1 MTSLPELNREP
12 VITSDPRAL
21 AKYCAEL
28 LVIGAAYFVLA
39 KAGLLLAS
47 IHPSATPVWP
57 PAGLAL
63 AAILL
68 RGPRVWPA
76 IFAGSLIANATNDI
90 ASASFD
96 GQLLASLG
104 IAGGNTLEAVVSGY
118 LMTIWS
124 GGARTFDSASAT
136 AKFALL
142 CLGPGT
148 VVSAALGVGSLVLA
162 GSAELAR
169 FPAIAFTW
177 WLGNVAG
184 ALVVTP
190 VVVLWITGRHRPFNF
205 DRFLDST
212 IVQFAAI
219 AVGLIAFSPLIEQS
233 IIRSALSILAIVPLL
248 GGALRCGPR
257 DTATAAFILSCFA
270 VWGTLAGGGPF
281 AGANPND
288 AFLLLITFVIGCAV
302 PSLILSADVAERKRV
317 EARLRQQTQDL
328 HAVFSQAIVG
338 ISRIDTTG
346 RFTLF
351 NDRFCEIVQRSPDDL
366 LRQHIQDIVDSD
378 DQPQMLEMF
387 RQAIHTGN
395 GFITE
400 IRYVLP
406 DAARVWV
413 KHSVSAIFDSGGAVR
428 HLVAVVEDVSARRL
442 AEQKLRR
449 AYDELE
455 RRVNERTMELRETND
470 ALNAEIEQRNRVEGA
485 LKRDIAQRR
494 AAQRA
499 LADSERRFRLLVQGV
514 TDYAIFTLDADGCVT
529 NWNTGAQRIHQY
541 SADEIV
547 GQHFSRFYTEE
558 ERQRGEPA
566 RALHVAAYEGKYRA
580 EGWQVRRDET
590 AFWASFVIEAIRD
603 EMGGLIGYAKVTRD
617 ITERREAQLAL
628 ERAQEQLA
636 QSQKMEALG
645 QLTGSIAHD
654 FNNLLMITSG
664 YSQILLRRLSDPK
677 LLKAAEAVH
686 AAARRGESL
695 TRQLLAFSRR
705 QPITPVVVDL
715 KERIESVQ
723 EMLVGSLRGNVELR
737 HDIPGGVWPI
747 EADIAEL
754 ELALVNV
761 AVNAR
766 DAMPGGGTL
775 TLSVRNVTLKKG
787 DGIDQCEGDF
797 VALALADTGV
807 GIAPD
812 LLPKIFEPFFTTK
825 PLGKGT
831 GLGLAQVYGFSRQS
845 GGTVVATSA
854 VGSGTTVTIY
864 LPRSHATLTRS
875 EEAPSA
881 QPFAGEGLVLIVEDS
896 PEVAEVTASLVE
908 QLGYRTTHVENA
920 IEALNRLQRGER
932 VSMVLSDIVMPGSM
946 NGIALAHE
954 INNRYPQIPVLLASG
969 YSDVVQA
976 NESQFIILRKPF
988 QLPALAKAMREIL
1001 ERVAGRDDRVVPFPQ
1016 GRGAPGQ

>member
-1 MTSLPELNREP
+1 
-12 VITSDPRAL
+12 
-21 AKYCAEL
+21 
-28 LVIGAAYFVLA
+28 
-39 KAGLLLAS
+39 
-47 IHPSATPVWP
+47 
-57 PAGLAL
+57 
-63 AAILL
+63 
-68 RGPRVWPA
+68 
-76 IFAGSLIANATNDI
+76 
-90 ASASFD
+90 
-96 GQLLASLG
+96 
-104 IAGGNTLEAVVSGY
+104 
-118 LMTIWS
+118 
-124 GGARTFDSASAT
+124 
-136 AKFALL
+136 
-142 CLGPGT
+142 
-148 VVSAALGVGSLVLA
+148 
-162 GSAELAR
+162 
-169 FPAIAFTW
+169 
-177 WLGNVAG
+177 
-184 ALVVTP
+184 
-190 VVVLWITGRHRPFNF
+190 
-205 DRFLDST
+205 
-212 IVQFAAI
+212 
-219 AVGLIAFSPLIEQS
+219 
-233 IIRSALSILAIVPLL
+233 
-248 GGALRCGPR
+248 
-257 DTATAAFILSCFA
+257 
-270 VWGTLAGGGPF
+270 
-281 AGANPND
+281 
-288 AFLLLITFVIGCAV
+288 
-302 PSLILSADVAERKRV
+302 
-317 EARLRQQTQDL
+317 
-328 HAVFSQAIVG
+328 
-338 ISRIDTTG
+338 
-346 RFTLF
+346 
-351 NDRFCEIVQRSPDDL
+351 
-366 LRQHIQDIVDSD
+366 
-378 DQPQMLEMF
+378 
-387 RQAIHTGN
+387 
-395 GFITE
+395 
-400 IRYVLP
+400 
-406 DAARVWV
+406 
-413 KHSVSAIFDSGGAVR
+413 
-428 HLVAVVEDVSARRL
+428 
-442 AEQKLRR
+442 
-449 AYDELE
+449 
-455 RRVNERTMELRETND
+455 
-470 ALNAEIEQRNRVEGA
+470 
-485 LKRDIAQRR
+485 
-494 AAQRA
+494 
-499 LADSERRFRLLVQGV
+499 
-514 TDYAIFTLDADGCVT
+514 
-529 NWNTGAQRIHQY
+529 
-541 SADEIV
+541 
-547 GQHFSRFYTEE
+547 
-558 ERQRGEPA
+558 
-566 RALHVAAYEGKYRA
+566 VAAYEGKYRA

-603 EMGGLIGYAKVTRD
+603 EMGGLIGYAKITRD

-664 YSQILLRRLSDPK
+664 YAQILRRRLSDPK

-715 KERIESVQ
+715 KERIESVH

-775 TLSVRNVTLKKG
+775 TLSVRNVTLKKS

-932 VSMVLSDIVMPGSM
+932 VNMVLSDIVMPGSM

>member
-1 MTSLPELNREP
+1 
-12 VITSDPRAL
+12 
-21 AKYCAEL
+21 
-28 LVIGAAYFVLA
+28 
-39 KAGLLLAS
+39 
-47 IHPSATPVWP
+47 
-57 PAGLAL
+57 
-63 AAILL
+63 
-68 RGPRVWPA
+68 
-76 IFAGSLIANATNDI
+76 
-90 ASASFD
+90 
-96 GQLLASLG
+96 
-104 IAGGNTLEAVVSGY
+104 
-118 LMTIWS
+118 
-124 GGARTFDSASAT
+124 
-136 AKFALL
+136 
-142 CLGPGT
+142 
-148 VVSAALGVGSLVLA
+148 
-162 GSAELAR
+162 
-169 FPAIAFTW
+169 
-177 WLGNVAG
+177 
-184 ALVVTP
+184 
-190 VVVLWITGRHRPFNF
+190 
-205 DRFLDST
+205 
-212 IVQFAAI
+212 
-219 AVGLIAFSPLIEQS
+219 
-233 IIRSALSILAIVPLL
+233 
-248 GGALRCGPR
+248 
-257 DTATAAFILSCFA
+257 
-270 VWGTLAGGGPF
+270 
-281 AGANPND
+281 
-288 AFLLLITFVIGCAV
+288 
-302 PSLILSADVAERKRV
+302 
-317 EARLRQQTQDL
+317 
-328 HAVFSQAIVG
+328 
-338 ISRIDTTG
+338 
-346 RFTLF
+346 
-351 NDRFCEIVQRSPDDL
+351 
-366 LRQHIQDIVDSD
+366 
-378 DQPQMLEMF
+378 
-387 RQAIHTGN
+387 
-395 GFITE
+395 
-400 IRYVLP
+400 
-406 DAARVWV
+406 
-413 KHSVSAIFDSGGAVR
+413 
-428 HLVAVVEDVSARRL
+428 
-442 AEQKLRR
+442 
-449 AYDELE
+449 
-455 RRVNERTMELRETND
+455 
-470 ALNAEIEQRNRVEGA
+470 
-485 LKRDIAQRR
+485 
-494 AAQRA
+494 
-499 LADSERRFRLLVQGV
+499 
-514 TDYAIFTLDADGCVT
+514 
-529 NWNTGAQRIHQY
+529 
-541 SADEIV
+541 
-547 GQHFSRFYTEE
+547 
-558 ERQRGEPA
+558 
-566 RALHVAAYEGKYRA
+566 
-580 EGWQVRRDET
+580 
-590 AFWASFVIEAIRD
+590 
-603 EMGGLIGYAKVTRD
+603 
-617 ITERREAQLAL
+617 
-628 ERAQEQLA
+628 
-636 QSQKMEALG
+636 
-645 QLTGSIAHD
+645 
-654 FNNLLMITSG
+654 
-664 YSQILLRRLSDPK
+664 
-677 LLKAAEAVH
+677 
-686 AAARRGESL
+686 L

-775 TLSVRNVTLKKG
+775 TLSVRNVTLKKS

>member
-1 MTSLPELNREP
+1 VFTDDGDTIPVTVVDVSNNR
-12 VITSDPRAL
+12 VTQIKT
-21 AKYCAEL
+21 AETD
-28 LVIGAAYFVLA
+28 GYAAVQVTYGRRRPSRVNKASAGHFA
-39 KAGLLLAS
+39 KAGAE
-47 IHPSATPVWP
+47 
-57 PAGLAL
+57 AGH
-63 AAILL
+63 
-68 RGPRVWPA
+68 
-76 IFAGSLIANATNDI
+76 
-90 ASASFD
+90 
-96 GQLLASLG
+96 
-104 IAGGNTLEAVVSGY
+104 TLY
-118 LMTIWS
+118 S
-124 GGARTFDSASAT
+124 GGAGVVL
-136 AKFALL
+136 ALL
-142 CLGPGT
+142 
-148 VVSAALGVGSLVLA
+148 
-162 GSAELAR
+162 E
-169 FPAIAFTW
+169 
-177 WLGNVAG
+177 
-184 ALVVTP
+184 
-190 VVVLWITGRHRPFNF
+190 
-205 DRFLDST
+205 
-212 IVQFAAI
+212 
-219 AVGLIAFSPLIEQS
+219 
-233 IIRSALSILAIVPLL
+233 
-248 GGALRCGPR
+248 
-257 DTATAAFILSCFA
+257 
-270 VWGTLAGGGPF
+270 
-281 AGANPND
+281 
-288 AFLLLITFVIGCAV
+288 
-302 PSLILSADVAERKRV
+302 AER
-317 EARLRQQTQDL
+317 
-328 HAVFSQAIVG
+328 HF
-338 ISRIDTTG
+338 RI
-346 RFTLF
+346 
-351 NDRFCEIVQRSPDDL
+351 
-366 LRQHIQDIVDSD
+366 
-378 DQPQMLEMF
+378 
-387 RQAIHTGN
+387 
-395 GFITE
+395 
-400 IRYVLP
+400 
-406 DAARVWV
+406 
-413 KHSVSAIFDSGGAVR
+413 
-428 HLVAVVEDVSARRL
+428 
-442 AEQKLRR
+442 
-449 AYDELE
+449 
-455 RRVNERTMELRETND
+455 
-470 ALNAEIEQRNRVEGA
+470 
-485 LKRDIAQRR
+485 
-494 AAQRA
+494 
-499 LADSERRFRLLVQGV
+499 LVQGV
-514 TDYAIFTLDADGCVT
+514 TDYAIFTLDSDGCVT